1 MFSTKAFSQH
11 IFFFKKDGDCLE
23 KILLVSGSEKT
34 TKVISGLII
43 ETGEYQIF
51 TANNG
56 VQASQIAVSADFNA
70 VIINTPLAD
79 EFGTN
84 LAEKIAQTTASCVII
99 IVKAELSAEISAK
112 YDRLGIIV
120 LPKPISK
127 PLFFQSF
134 KLACNL
140 HRRLVGLKSENNQLK
155 VKIDEIKLVDRA
167 KCVLIQYLGMT
178 EPMAHRY
185 IEKQA
190 MDMRLSKITIAE
202 NILKTY
208 EY

>member
-1 MFSTKAFSQH
+1 M
-11 IFFFKKDGDCLE
+11 E
-23 KILLVSGSEKT
+23 KILLVSSAEKI
-34 TKVISGLII
+34 TKAICELVS
-43 ETGEYQIF
+43 ETGEHQIF
-51 TANNG
+51 TVTSGA
-56 VQASQIAVSADFNA
+56 QARQIAVSEDFKS
-70 VIINTPLAD
+70 VIINTPLSD
-79 EFGTN
+79 EFGSV
-84 LAEKIAQTTASCVII
+84 LAENIAQTTASCVII
-99 IVKAELSAEISAK
+99 IVKAELVSEISSK
-112 YDRLGIIV
+112 YDKLGIIV

-127 PLFFQSF
+127 PIFFQSF
-134 KLACNL
+134 KLACTL
-140 HRRLVGLKSENNQLK
+140 HSRLLGLKSENTQLK